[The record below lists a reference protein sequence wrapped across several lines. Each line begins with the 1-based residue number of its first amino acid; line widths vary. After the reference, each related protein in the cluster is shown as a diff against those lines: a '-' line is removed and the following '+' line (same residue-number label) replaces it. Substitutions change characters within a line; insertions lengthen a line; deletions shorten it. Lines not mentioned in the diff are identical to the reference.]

1 MEITPWG
8 VAVWVTKRHLHEWL
22 LAKPWNNNMGLIL
35 SKRIIWGLVD
45 KIILIIWLYW
55 KSNRKLNF
63 VWRKSNRII
72 WSLLLM
78 KIELSKTYVDLL
90 LMLTNKHRGVYD

>member
-1 MEITPWG
+1 
-8 VAVWVTKRHLHEWL
+8 
-22 LAKPWNNNMGLIL
+22 MGLIL